1 MEGTLGWENI
11 TVNGGRK
18 SGRIRKEL
26 RKQIQPIMKCISRTC
41 SRCRS
46 EARTMRERGL
56 VYFINYQI
64 GHFCII
70 VINTEQF
77 VNKVVVNSKINK
89 FAVYVIG
96 MKKTF

>member
-1 MEGTLGWENI
+1 
-11 TVNGGRK
+11 
-18 SGRIRKEL
+18 
-26 RKQIQPIMKCISRTC
+26 
-41 SRCRS
+41 
-46 EARTMRERGL
+46 MRERGL

-64 GHFCII
+64 GHFYII